1 MALIGLIF
9 FGLMFIGAPIAFAI
23 GISGFTFFLT
33 SDVMPV
39 SIGVQKIATVSQ
51 SFPLLAVPFFVL
63 AGHLMNASDITDRLF
78 NFSKV
83 AVSWMAGGLAQVS
96 IILSTLMGGVS
107 GSAVADA
114 AMQARIIGPQMIG
127 QGYSKGYTSAVI
139 ALSSLITATIPPS
152 IGLILYGYVG
162 QVSIGR
168 LFLAGI
174 IPGLLMMVVLMVAAY
189 FVAKKRNYVV
199 EDAVKPTAK
208 SLGVAAWDAK
218 WALLFPALLIV
229 SIRGGLFTPSEVG
242 AFAVVYSIV
251 IGTLFHRALTWE
263 KIKTAFGQAVSDIGL
278 IMLIILMSGMIG
290 FAIIFMQV
298 PQDIA
303 HLLLDNLSDPRVIVA
318 VILLSLFVAGL
329 FFESTILVLLLTP
342 IFVPVIESAGFDPV
356 HFGILMMTI
365 VTLGSMT
372 PPVGVAMFTVCSL
385 LDTPIEEYVKESL
398 PFLVAIIG
406 LIAFLLFVPELVL
419 WLPNLAFDR

>member
-1 MALIGLIF
+1 MMLIGIVFLV
-9 FGLMFIGAPIAFAI
+9 LMVVGAPIAFAI
-23 GISGFTFFLT
+23 GLSGFSFFLT
-33 SDVMPV
+33 SDVMPT

-63 AGHLMNASDITDRLF
+63 AGHLMNESDITDRLF
-78 NFSKV
+78 KFSNV
-83 AVSWMAGGLAQVS
+83 AVSWIAGGLAQVS

-114 AMQARIIGPQMIG
+114 AMQARVIGPQMLA
-127 QGYSKGYTSAVI
+127 QGYSKGYTSSVI

-174 IPGLLMMVVLMVAAY
+174 VPGLLMMLFLMVTA
-189 FVAKKRNYVV
+189 FLVAKKRNYVS
-199 EDAVKPTAK
+199 EGSVKPTL
-208 SLGVAAWDAK
+208 STLGTTAWDAK
-218 WALLFPALLIV
+218 WALLFPVLLIV

-242 AFAVVYSIV
+242 AFAVVYAILV
-251 IGTLFHRALTWE
+251 GLLAHRTMNFDR
-263 KIKTAFGQAVSDIGL
+263 IKKAFGHALSDIGL

-290 FAIIFMQV
+290 FAIIFLQV
-298 PQDIA
+298 PQTVA
-303 HLLLDNLSDPRVIVA
+303 GTLLDNLSNPYIIVA
-318 VILLSLFVAGL
+318 VMLIGLFVAGL

-342 IFVPVIESAGFDPV
+342 IFVPVIESVGFDPV

-372 PPVGVAMFTVCSL
+372 PPVGVAMYTVCSL
-385 LDTPIEEYVKESL
+385 LDTPIEEYIKESL
-398 PFLVAIIG
+398 PFLLAI
-406 LIAFLLFVPELVL
+406 LVL
-419 WLPNLAFDR
+419 ITVLLLSPGLVLFLPNLAFG

>member
-1 MALIGLIF
+1 MALIGIVF
-9 FGLMFIGAPIAFAI
+9 FALMLLGAPIAFAI

-33 SDVMPV
+33 SDIMPV

-63 AGHLMNASDITDRLF
+63 AGHLMNESGITDRLF
-78 NFSKV
+78 TFSKV
-83 AVSWMAGGLAQVS
+83 AVGWMAGGLAQVS

-114 AMQARIIGPQMIG
+114 AMEARVLGPQMISN
-127 QGYSKGYTSAVI
+127 GYSKGYSSAVI
-139 ALSSLITATIPPS
+139 AMSSLITATIPPS

-168 LFLAGI
+168 LFMAGI
-174 IPGLLMMVVLMVAAY
+174 VPGVLMMAFLMVAAWL
-189 FVAKKRNYVV
+189 VARKRNYVMS
-199 EDAVKPTAK
+199 DMRKPTPGE
-208 SLGVAAWDAK
+208 LGRAAWGAK
-218 WALLFPALLIV
+218 WALLFPVLLIG

-242 AFAVVYSIV
+242 AFAVVYAILV
-251 IGTLFHRALTWE
+251 GVFAHRVMTFE
-263 KIKTAFGQAVSDIGL
+263 TIKRAFGHALSDIGL

-290 FAIIFMQV
+290 FAIIFLQV
-298 PQDIA
+298 PQSVA
-303 HLLLDNLSDPRVIVA
+303 GFMLESLANPVLIVT
-318 VILLSLFVAGL
+318 VILIGLFIAGL

-342 IFVPVIESAGFDPV
+342 ILVPVVVKAGVDPV

-365 VTLGSMT
+365 VTFGSMT

-385 LDTPIEEYVKESL
+385 LDTKIEDYVKESW
-398 PFLVAIIG
+398 PFIAAIMALVA
-406 LIAFLLFVPELVL
+406 LLLFVPGIVL
-419 WLPNLAFDR
+419 FLPNLMYG

>member
-1 MALIGLIF
+1 MTLIAAVFAVL
-9 FGLMFIGAPIAFAI
+9 LVLGAPVAFAI

-39 SIGVQKIATVSQ
+39 AIGVQKVATVSQ

-63 AGHLMNASDITDRLF
+63 AGHLMNESGITDRLF
-78 NFSKV
+78 RFSHVSV
-83 AVSWMAGGLAQVS
+83 AWMAGGLAQVS

-114 AMQARIIGPQMIG
+114 AMQARVLGPQMIS
-127 QGYSKGYTSAVI
+127 QGYSKGYATSVI

-168 LFLAGI
+168 LFIAGI
-174 IPGLLMMVVLMVAAY
+174 VPGLLMMTFLMIAA
-189 FVAKKRNYVV
+189 FVVAKRRSYIV
-199 EDAVKPTAK
+199 EGSEKPTLRALLQA
-208 SLGVAAWDAK
+208 SWNAK
-218 WALLFPALLIV
+218 WALLFPVLLIV
-229 SIRGGLFTPSEVG
+229 SIRGGVFTPSEVG
-242 AFAVVYSIV
+242 AFAIVYAILV
-251 IGTLFHRALTWE
+251 GWFAHGVLNLQAIQR
-263 KIKTAFGQAVSDIGL
+263 AFGHALSDIGL

-290 FAIIFMQV
+290 FAIIFLQM
-298 PQDIA
+298 PQQIA
-303 HLLLDNLSDPRVIVA
+303 GFLLGSLSNPQLIVA
-318 VILLSLFVAGL
+318 VILISLFVAGL

-342 IFVPVIESAGFDPV
+342 IFVPVIQRAGVDPV

-372 PPVGVAMFTVCSL
+372 PPVGVAMYTVCGL
-385 LDTPIEEYVKESL
+385 LETPLEDYMRESI
-398 PFLVAIIG
+398 PFFIAIFVLVA
-406 LIAFLLFVPELVL
+406 LLLFVPQLVL
-419 WLPNLAFDR
+419 FLPNLMFG